1 MSIQTAAGS
10 RIFIGPAVT
19 EAEAD
24 TLGEFQGLV
33 YTEIGEVE
41 NLGEFGDTA
50 GQTTFTALN
59 NRRARKFKTS
69 YDAGNVELTVG
80 FDAGDAGQDALVAA
94 FTSDS
99 DFALKVMANDGSEG
113 SPSQPSTFYFRA
125 KVMSKPV
132 NIGTVDN
139 VVRRRFTLAV
149 NSEVFEVA
157 PV

>member
-1 MSIQTAAGS
+1 MSVQTAAGS

-24 TLGEFQGLV
+24 SVGEFQALS

-41 NLGEFGDTA
+41 NLGAFGDTA
-50 GQTTFTALN
+50 GQTTFAALGD
-59 NRRARKFKTS
+59 RRVRKFKTS
-69 YDAGNVELTVG
+69 YDAGNVEMTVG

-99 DFALKVMANDGSEG
+99 DFAIKVMANDGSEG
-113 SPSQPSTFYFRA
+113 SPSEPSTFYFRA
-125 KVMSKPV
+125 KVMSKPIT
-132 NIGTVDN
+132 IGTVDN
-139 VVRRRFTLAV
+139 VVRRSFTLAI